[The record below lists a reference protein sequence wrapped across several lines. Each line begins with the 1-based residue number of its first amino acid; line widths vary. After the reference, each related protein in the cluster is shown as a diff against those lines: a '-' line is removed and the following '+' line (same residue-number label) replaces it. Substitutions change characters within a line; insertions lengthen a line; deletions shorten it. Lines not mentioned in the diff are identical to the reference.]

1 MAANDEKFWDPK
13 NYVNRELSWLD
24 FNYRVLGEAKDKST
38 PLFDRLKFLS
48 ITASNLDEFF
58 MVRVASLKDMIH
70 ANYTKPDI
78 AGMTAS
84 EQLAAIGI
92 KTHELVEEQYRIYNR
107 SLLPALRQNGLKVI
121 TSHENLTKQEAAFVD
136 RYFEEMVY
144 PVLTPMAVDS
154 SRPFPL
160 IRNKSLNIAAL
171 VKKKKGDSEIDFA
184 MVRVPS
190 GLPRVVV
197 IPPETAEKD
206 DEEEKRESAGKEQT
220 GKNAPGQ
227 ASIIFL
233 EEVIERN
240 IEKLFLNYDIICSH
254 PFRVMRNADLSIDE
268 DEAEDLL
275 KEIER
280 QLKKRQWG
288 EAIRLD
294 IEEKADKRLL
304 KILKKELKVTNDE
317 IYEISGPLDL
327 TVLMKVYGLPGFDR
341 FKAPGYTP
349 QPVPALMT
357 TTIFSQTS
365 GRATS
370 C

>member
-1 MAANDEKFWDPK
+1 MAEIDEKYLKPE

-121 TSHENLTKQEAAFVD
+121 TSHENLTEQEAAFVD

-197 IPPETAEKD
+197 IPTEVSETQET
-206 DEEEKRESAGKEQT
+206 EEKKE
-220 GKNAPGQ
+220 GAHG
-227 ASIIFL
+227 
-233 EEVIERN
+233 
-240 IEKLFLNYDIICSH
+240 EK
-254 PFRVMRNADLSIDE
+254 
-268 DEAEDLL
+268 
-275 KEIER
+275 
-280 QLKKRQWG
+280 
-288 EAIRLD
+288 
-294 IEEKADKRLL
+294 
-304 KILKKELKVTNDE
+304 
-317 IYEISGPLDL
+317 
-327 TVLMKVYGLPGFDR
+327 
-341 FKAPGYTP
+341 
-349 QPVPALMT
+349 
-357 TTIFSQTS
+357 
-365 GRATS
+365 
-370 C
+370 